1 MTYWDRAYTTSYYD
15 FTAFDVPPVDITG
28 SYSNYG
34 IDTDSDGK
42 YNYLAIDVWVNVK
55 EAGRYWMYGCLE
67 DGDGQYVTSGDCVNH
82 LNTGLQKLTLQFNG
96 YDIYGHGVNGS
107 FTLDYLELDVYDGER
122 MNMAEWGYNIYTTSF
137 YYYTDFDKPPANLTG
152 SYSDYG
158 IDADGDGK
166 YDYLVVDVWVNVKEA
181 GYYHIEGWLDDSY
194 GQSITY
200 AGNGSYLDVGLHK
213 LTLEFNGYEIYR
225 HGVCGSFTLGYVG
238 LWYHGERVDYKNDV
252 YTTSSY
258 DYADFDV
265 PPIDFTGAYAD
276 YGVDTD
282 GNGEY
287 DYLVVEVG
295 VNVKEAGTY
304 SVSGSVY
311 DNENDYITS
320 DWAEAELSTG
330 LQKFTL
336 KFDGYKIYRNGVDG
350 PFNLGYVAL
359 SDEWNRADYKYDAY
373 VTSYYNYT
381 EFDRKFTSNFTDYG
395 LDTDEDGLHDY
406 LVVEAEINVTKGG
419 EYELSGDLQYYN
431 EEEGHWEYT
440 GYNSNETYLEVGIH
454 NITLQ
459 FDGVRIYN
467 SKYSG
472 SFRVWLSLYETEE
485 WRRID
490 EMEYF
495 TNDYDYTDFE
505 KPSAEFAPG
514 FNDYGLDTNDNS
526 LYDYLVIEKEI
537 NVREAG
543 NYRLYGSLGSPSG
556 EWIDSDYNFTH
567 LDVGLH
573 SIKLQ
578 FYGPSIYNTGESG
591 NFVVD
596 MNLYDT
602 DEGRCLDSTTNTTS
616 YYSYTD
622 FERPSAEFTGN
633 FNDYGLD
640 TDEDSH
646 TTALG

>member
-1 MTYWDRAYTTSYYD
+1 M
-15 FTAFDVPPVDITG
+15 
-28 SYSNYG
+28 
-34 IDTDSDGK
+34 
-42 YNYLAIDVWVNVK
+42 
-55 EAGRYWMYGCLE
+55 
-67 DGDGQYVTSGDCVNH
+67 
-82 LNTGLQKLTLQFNG
+82 
-96 YDIYGHGVNGS
+96 
-107 FTLDYLELDVYDGER
+107 
-122 MNMAEWGYNIYTTSF
+122 
-137 YYYTDFDKPPANLTG
+137 
-152 SYSDYG
+152 
-158 IDADGDGK
+158 
-166 YDYLVVDVWVNVKEA
+166 VDVWVNVKEA

-200 AGNGSYLDVGLHK
+200 AGDGSYLDVGLHK

-225 HGVCGSFTLGYVG
+225 HGVCGSFSLGYVG

-320 DWAEAELSTG
+320 DWAETELSTG

-359 SDEWNRADYKYDAY
+359 SDGWNRADYKYDAY

-381 EFDRKFTSNFTDYG
+381 EFDRKFTGNFTDYG

-495 TNDYDYTDFE
+495 TKDYDYTDFE
-505 KPSAEFAPG
+505 KPSAEFASE

-543 NYRLYGSLGSPSG
+543 NYSLSADLESPSG
-556 EWIDSDYNFTH
+556 EWIDSDYNYTY